1 MRKHAPALEWNN
13 TEYLLWQIEFNLR
26 ALQWSLIDEKDRRG
40 YQAPK
45 PLPTPQERA
54 HNLEMKQNAENN
66 KAEIDKI
73 LGIEG

>member
-26 ALQWSLIDEKDRRG
+26 ALQWSLIDDKSRRG
-40 YQAPK
+40 HQPPK